1 MKLYASTPA
10 RLTRQL
16 FADVFMLGWIG
27 AWIWLGRFVHAS
39 VVTLRAPADSL
50 RQAGVEVEG
59 ALNGAGQQAS
69 RLPLVGSQLR
79 DWLGRAAASGSTMQ
93 EAGTSMAQTVETVA
107 LVLGLVTA
115 IVPIMLVG
123 AVWLW
128 LRLRFI
134 VRASTA
140 QRFVDA
146 AQDLDLFALRA
157 MAHQPMTALA
167 RISPDPAGA
176 WRRQEVDVIRALAT
190 LELRSEGLRPPAAH
204 AVSRA

>member
-16 FADVFMLGWIG
+16 FADVFMLGWNG
-27 AWIWLGRFVHAS
+27 AWIWLGRFVHDS

-79 DWLGRAAASGSTMQ
+79 DWLGRAAASGSSMQ

-107 LVLGLVTA
+107 LVLALITA
-115 IVPIMLVG
+115 IVPIVLVG

-146 AQDLDLFALRA
+146 AEDLDLFALRA

-176 WRRQEVDVIRALAT
+176 WRRQEVDVIRALAA

>member
-1 MKLYASTPA
+1 
-10 RLTRQL
+10 
-16 FADVFMLGWIG
+16 
-27 AWIWLGRFVHAS
+27 
-39 VVTLRAPADSL
+39 
-50 RQAGVEVEG
+50 
-59 ALNGAGQQAS
+59 
-69 RLPLVGSQLR
+69 
-79 DWLGRAAASGSTMQ
+79 
-93 EAGTSMAQTVETVA
+93 MAQTVETVA

-157 MAHQPMTALA
+157 MAHQPMTALD